1 MSGHTAL
8 IVTDMLND
16 FVHGSLASE
25 RAGTLIPV
33 LQELTAA
40 AREAGVP
47 VIFTNDAHL
56 KVDVEMAVWGEH
68 AMLNTEG
75 AQVIPELA
83 PQENDF
89 QIPKRTYS
97 AFHGTG
103 LDSVLRGLD
112 VNRVLLTGV
121 HTHICGLHTAADA
134 FFRGFKIA
142 VVTDAINA
150 FTAEDH
156 AFGLEYI
163 EKIYGAEM
171 LTSDEV
177 LAEWKEAA
185 A

>member
-1 MSGHTAL
+1 MSANSAL
-8 IVTDMLND
+8 LVTDMLND

-25 RAGTLIPV
+25 RAGSLIPV
-33 LQELTAA
+33 LQKLLAG

-47 VIFTNDAHL
+47 VIYSKDAHL
-56 KVDVEMAVWGEH
+56 PIDVEMGVWGEH

-83 PQENDF
+83 PQEGDF

-103 LDSVLRGLD
+103 LDSVLRGLG

-134 FFRGFKIA
+134 FFRGFEIA
-142 VVTDAINA
+142 VITDAINA

-171 LTSDEV
+171 LTSEEV
-177 LAEWKEAA
+177 LAAWKEAA